1 MSNAATGQPS
11 PRSIYSSA
19 GRLDDHGH
27 QRFRLPAQHYYL
39 TNRAIDNRACHYNFL
54 AAPLAFVTGRAP
66 VQRTISPFLDAR
78 VLRQNNGHRVPG

>member
-27 QRFRLPAQHYYL
+27 QRFRLPSREGEGDVEKTQEEGGGEEGV
-39 TNRAIDNRACHYNFL
+39 
-54 AAPLAFVTGRAP
+54 AADGRVYGGRGVVEVTYC
-66 VQRTISPFLDAR
+66 VQEVDL
-78 VLRQNNGHRVPG
+78 